1 MTPLKKIS
9 ILGVYL
15 ARLEMESGKDFYFRF
30 SLSESLTQ
38 YISQLDLVHFK
49 EISVA

>member
-1 MTPLKKIS
+1 MTPLKKKIS

-30 SLSESLTQ
+30 SPSESLTQ
-38 YISQLDLVHFK
+38 YIQLDLVCFK
-49 EISVA
+49 EMSVA

>member
-9 ILGVYL
+9 IPGVYL

-30 SLSESLTQ
+30 SPSESLTQ
-38 YISQLDLVHFK
+38 YISQLDLVYF
-49 EISVA
+49 